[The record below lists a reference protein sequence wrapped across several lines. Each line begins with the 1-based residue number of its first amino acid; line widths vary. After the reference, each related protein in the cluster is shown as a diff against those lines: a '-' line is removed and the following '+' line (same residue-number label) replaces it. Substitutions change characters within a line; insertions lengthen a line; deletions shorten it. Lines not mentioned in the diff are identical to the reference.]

1 MASRHILTPH
11 FQDIS
16 FDPNDLHFHLLKF
29 QGSIQENKRF
39 SLYDLGRLEDLYCAS
54 YAKLEGYLQ
63 QATILLSNG
72 FRMPDEPFFTFL
84 CTPLA
89 DNGPVTLGDF
99 EALLLTQRHIL
110 LSEPLMC
117 LLDRVLDGKYNLD
130 QPQRQG
136 LARRIW
142 CNTNADEAEDHGDID
157 TERPWIQQ
165 LRNLSGITQMS
176 SGMIF
181 GQLSE
186 KYRQR
191 TPSFGTGGTQDTPQ
205 ETSIQPTPYISPYN
219 LDERFKKLMD
229 PNRADRPCI
238 CDPECICAPLCASDP
253 TQNCLC
259 EENALFVSVTEGMDI
274 DDLDVPDLV
283 RKERLSSNSGSESG
297 ISLISKDTHSYEAVG
312 CTPTPPSVN
321 ELQTSTQMSTH
332 KFDQVARVEEDFNFA
347 RSRMPN
353 ARTPPLH
360 ERAATRSMTGSLVT
374 LQAGNNQLTTIPLRE
389 ALTLPF
395 SKQCDTPPQRPS
407 TRAAMAR
414 RLFRGRKSK
423 STVANQPSSP
433 TFMPAGSFRIIKRRS
448 QEHLVLP
455 DLRHLGRLSEF
466 PPW

>member
-1 MASRHILTPH
+1 M
-11 FQDIS
+11 
-16 FDPNDLHFHLLKF
+16 
-29 QGSIQENKRF
+29 QENKR
-39 SLYDLGRLEDLYCAS
+39 SSPYDLGRLEDLYCAS

-89 DNGPVTLGDF
+89 DNGPVTLGVF
-99 EALLLTQRHIL
+99 QALLLTQRHIL

-117 LLDRVLDGKYNLD
+117 LLDRALDGKFNLD
-130 QPQRQG
+130 QHQGQG

-142 CNTNADEAEDHGDID
+142 CNTNANGAEDHDDID

-165 LRNLSGITQMS
+165 LSNLSGITQMS

-191 TPSFGTGGTQDTPQ
+191 TPSFGHGGTQDSLQKP
-205 ETSIQPTPYISPYN
+205 SIQHTPYISPYN
-219 LDERFKKLMD
+219 LDERFKKLTD
-229 PNRADRPCI
+229 PNRAERPCI

-283 RKERLSSNSGSESG
+283 RRERLSSNSGSESG
-297 ISLISKDTHSYEAVG
+297 TSSISKDPH
-312 CTPTPPSVN
+312 TPKAIGGPSTQPPVS
-321 ELQTSTQMSTH
+321 ELQSSIKMGTH
-332 KFDQVARVEEDFNFA
+332 KSKQVAHVEEDFNFA
-347 RSRMPN
+347 EFRMPI
-353 ARTPPLH
+353 AKTPSLH
-360 ERAATRSMTGSLVT
+360 ERAASQSMTGSLVT
-374 LQAGNNQLTTIPLRE
+374 LQGGNNQLTTIPLRE

-423 STVANQPSSP
+423 SAVANQPSSP
-433 TFMPAGSFRIIKRRS
+433 TFMPAGSSRIIKRRS